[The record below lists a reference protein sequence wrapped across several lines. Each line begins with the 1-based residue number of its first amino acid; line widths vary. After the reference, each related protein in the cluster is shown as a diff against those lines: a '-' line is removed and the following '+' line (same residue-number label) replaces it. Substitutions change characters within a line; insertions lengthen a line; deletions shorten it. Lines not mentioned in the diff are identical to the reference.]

1 LSAFKRGD
9 AAGDRRSS
17 VARKLQQAITNPEG
31 DTKSE
36 SGPAS
41 PPDLMPLTAQL
52 FAQTETILNRLRTES
67 AAALADAVKPLTPAA
82 LRPTEINLIDP
93 QAAATQILNQAT
105 QTLDVAVQAL
115 IDSMHLPKQTPST
128 EDGASIKLL
137 VDYFSGA

>member
-1 LSAFKRGD
+1 
-9 AAGDRRSS
+9 
-17 VARKLQQAITNPEG
+17 
-31 DTKSE
+31 
-36 SGPAS
+36 
-41 PPDLMPLTAQL
+41 MPLTAQL